1 MSRLIALTF
10 AWGLMAGAGTASA
23 AVYVPGQYRDGI
35 YTRPHFLDSPAV
47 RYDREIKLDGE
58 QGKLPKPT
66 IDDQPALPEK
76 LPPERAS

>member
-47 RYDREIKLDGE
+47 RYGREIKLDRE

-66 IDDQPALPEK
+66 IDDRPVVPEK

>member
-1 MSRLIALTF
+1 MSSLFVLTLAF
-10 AWGLMAGAGTASA
+10 GVMAGVGTASA
-23 AVYVPGQYRDGI
+23 AVYVPGQYRDGV

-47 RYDREIKLDGE
+47 RYDREIKLEGE

-66 IDDQPALPEK
+66 ISDPPLLPEK